1 MFLYL
6 RCLTLTEHI
15 ILCVDS
21 SCLSLL
27 GKRSVAQAAVTV
39 ESSPSYIHC
48 PLWLLKETTVL
59 LAASPWF
66 LKFLPLAWLSRFS
79 FIFFFSGCWLWAS
92 LGLLCLFCPH
102 LWISRFLEKFYSLF
116 LLSLFFSSFHMSPHF
131 LRGVLCSLN
140 DVNLSSYWACLFP
153 ISWVLCCLILVV

>member
-1 MFLYL
+1 MSYSHWTYYFVCWQFLSFNPWKTFCCPGCGDC
-6 RCLTLTEHI
+6 RKLT
-15 ILCVDS
+15 ILHS
-21 SCLSLL
+21 LSP
-27 GKRSVAQAAVTV
+27 VTA
-39 ESSPSYIHC
+39 EGNHRP
-48 PLWLLKETTVL
+48 
-59 LAASPWF
+59 SPWF

-79 FIFFFSGCWLWAS
+79 FVFFSRCWLWAS

-102 LWISRFLEKFYSLF
+102 LWVSRFLGKFYSLF